1 MLTVRCLGSD
11 CRFISEIPELGRG
24 VVFAC
29 TQICRGGRNER
40 ELIPA
45 TCEQLLTA
53 NQSFGVSILTVEHV
67 QCWSLLSQYETQK
80 MCFPRAFMSVGR
92 SARLAQM
99 LGLHQV
105 DKENKSA
112 KQILP
117 PARDQIDVEIRRR
130 AFWSAFLVDR
140 WATSGTGW
148 PVIIDVREVRISTT
162 FDLTGWVANPA

>member
-11 CRFISEIPELGRG
+11 CRFISEIPELRRG
-24 VVFAC
+24 ILLAC
-29 TQICRGGRNER
+29 TQICRGGRNEC
-40 ELIPA
+40 ESIP
-45 TCEQLLTA
+45 TTRQQLLTA

-105 DKENKSA
+105 DKENRSA

-117 PARDQIDVEIRRR
+117 PAKDQIDLEVRRR

-148 PVIIDVREVRISTT
+148 PVIIEVREVRISTA
-162 FDLTGWVANPA
+162 FDHTGWFTNLA